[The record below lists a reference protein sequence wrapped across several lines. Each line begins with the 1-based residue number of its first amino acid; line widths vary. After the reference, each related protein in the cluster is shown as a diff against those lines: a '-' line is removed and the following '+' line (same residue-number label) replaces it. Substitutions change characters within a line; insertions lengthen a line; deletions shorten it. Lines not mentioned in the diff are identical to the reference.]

1 MRTLK
6 ITVALAAIACVVGA
20 LASPAFA
27 KEKAFFGEFH
37 ANVPS
42 GGPVTPG
49 TPVEAKSKEGE
60 LDALFLGGKEETGP
74 FAFTCEKLTSD
85 AKHVEAESSQTF
97 RTELKFG
104 KCKAQRRLV
113 GHIVE
118 EVPVKIQKG
127 FEMEFHANG
136 LAELGKAEGENHI
149 VKGTQME
156 VKVRGGA
163 CKVILPNQTIP
174 TNENLEKEDEAAEYG
189 KEQEKEEKFN
199 LYPNGFKFEMFVE
212 WHNKVTFYIPV
223 EKNGSCKYTKEPG
236 GKFNPE
242 LNVIEYN
249 GFFEG
254 ELEEI
259 KVKKGNIWFESAREH
274 KEIEEKG
281 ICAQTH
287 TCL

>member
-6 ITVALAAIACVVGA
+6 ITVALAAIACVGA
-20 LASPAFA
+20 LASPALA
-27 KEKAFFGEFH
+27 KEASFFGEFH

-42 GGPVTPG
+42 GGPVTPS
-49 TPVEAKSKEGE
+49 TPVDAKTKEGE
-60 LDALFLGGKEETGP
+60 LDGMYLGKEETGP

-97 RTELKFG
+97 RTEIKFL

-118 EVPVKIQKG
+118 EVPVKMQKG

-136 LAELGKAEGENHI
+136 LAELGKSEGENHI
-149 VKGTQME
+149 VKGTEME
-156 VKVRGGA
+156 VKVKGGA

-174 TNENLEKEDEAAEYG
+174 TSGNLEKESEAAEYG
-189 KEQEKEEKFN
+189 KEFEKTEKLK
-199 LYPNGFKFEMFVE
+199 LYPNGFKFELFVE
-212 WHNKVTFYIPV
+212 WHNKVVFYIPV
-223 EKNGSCKYTKEPG
+223 EKNGACKYTKEPG

-242 LNVIEYN
+242 LNVVEYP
-249 GFFEG
+249 GYFEG

-259 KVKKGNIWFESAREH
+259 KVKRGNIWFESARER

-281 ICAQTH
+281 TCAQTH
-287 TCL
+287 SC

>member
-1 MRTLK
+1 
-6 ITVALAAIACVVGA
+6 
-20 LASPAFA
+20 
-27 KEKAFFGEFH
+27 
-37 ANVPS
+37 
-42 GGPVTPG
+42 
-49 TPVEAKSKEGE
+49 
-60 LDALFLGGKEETGP
+60 
-74 FAFTCEKLTSD
+74 
-85 AKHVEAESSQTF
+85 
-97 RTELKFG
+97 
-104 KCKAQRRLV
+104 
-113 GHIVE
+113 
-118 EVPVKIQKG
+118 
-127 FEMEFHANG
+127 
-136 LAELGKAEGENHI
+136 
-149 VKGTQME
+149 
-156 VKVRGGA
+156 
-163 CKVILPNQTIP
+163 VILPNQTIP